1 MKTKMRFFG
10 SFFMVLGMVLGAL
23 GSHYLK
29 KILSAESLS
38 SFEVGLRYLI
48 YQGLGLLVLSSI
60 DFTTSKIK
68 KYIFHLILWGT
79 ITFSGSIFI
88 LSFKN
93 QISFSLAW
101 IGPIT
106 PLGGTALI
114 IAWILTTREFIKK
127 PLTCN

>member
-10 SFFMVLGMVLGAL
+10 SLFMFLGMVLGAL
-23 GSHYLK
+23 GSHYFK

-68 KYIFHLILWGT
+68 KYIFQLILWGT

-88 LSFKN
+88 LSFKS
-93 QISFSLAW
+93 QISFSLTW

-114 IAWILTTREFIKK
+114 IAWILTTREFLKNH
-127 PLTCN
+127 LD

>member
-1 MKTKMRFFG
+1 
-10 SFFMVLGMVLGAL
+10 MVLGMVLGAL

-29 KILSAESLS
+29 KILSAEALD

-48 YQGLGLLVLSSI
+48 YQGLGLFFLSSI

-68 KYIFHLILWGT
+68 KYIFYLILWGT
-79 ITFSGSIFI
+79 IAFSGSIFI
-88 LSFKN
+88 LSFKS
-93 QISFSLAW
+93 QFSFSLAW

-114 IAWILTTREFIKK
+114 IAWILTTREFIKR
-127 PLTCN
+127 PFT

>member
-10 SFFMVLGMVLGAL
+10 SLFMFLGMVLGAL
-23 GSHYLK
+23 GSHYFK

-68 KYIFHLILWGT
+68 KYIFQLILWGT

-88 LSFKN
+88 LSFKS
-93 QISFSLAW
+93 QISFSLTW

-114 IAWILTTREFIKK
+114 IAWILATREFLKNH
-127 PLTCN
+127 LD

>member
-10 SFFMVLGMVLGAL
+10 SLFMFLGMVLGAL

-68 KYIFHLILWGT
+68 KYIFQLILWGT

-88 LSFKN
+88 LSFKS
-93 QISFSLAW
+93 QISFSLTW

-114 IAWILTTREFIKK
+114 IAWILATREFLKNH
-127 PLTCN
+127 LD

>member
-1 MKTKMRFFG
+1 MKIKMRFFG
-10 SFFMVLGMVLGAL
+10 SLFMVLGMVLGAL
-23 GSHYLK
+23 GSHYFK

-68 KYIFHLILWGT
+68 KYIFQLILWGT

-88 LSFKN
+88 LSFKS
-93 QISFSLAW
+93 QISFSLTW

-114 IAWILTTREFIKK
+114 IAWILATREFLKNH
-127 PLTCN
+127 LD

>member
-1 MKTKMRFFG
+1 MKIKMRFFG
-10 SFFMVLGMVLGAL
+10 SLFMVLGMVLGAL

-29 KILSAESLS
+29 KILSAESLD

-48 YQGLGLLVLSSI
+48 YQGLGLFFLSSI

-79 ITFSGSIFI
+79 IAFSGSIFI
-88 LSFKN
+88 LSFKS
-93 QISFSLAW
+93 QFTSSLAW

-114 IAWILTTREFIKK
+114 IAWILTTREFIKR
-127 PLTCN
+127 PLT

>member
-10 SFFMVLGMVLGAL
+10 SLFMVLGMVLGAL
-23 GSHYLK
+23 GSHYFK

-68 KYIFHLILWGT
+68 KYIFQLILWGT

-88 LSFKN
+88 LSFKS
-93 QISFSLAW
+93 QISFSLTW

-114 IAWILTTREFIKK
+114 IAWILATREFLKNH
-127 PLTCN
+127 LD

>member
-1 MKTKMRFFG
+1 MKIKMRFFG
-10 SFFMVLGMVLGAL
+10 SLFMVLGMVLGAL

-29 KILSAESLS
+29 KILSAEALD

-48 YQGLGLLVLSSI
+48 YQGLGLFFLSSI

-68 KYIFHLILWGT
+68 KYIFYLILWGT
-79 ITFSGSIFI
+79 IAFSGSIFI
-88 LSFKN
+88 LSFKS
-93 QISFSLAW
+93 QFSFSLAW

-114 IAWILTTREFIKK
+114 IAWILTTREFIKR
-127 PLTCN
+127 PFT

>member
-10 SFFMVLGMVLGAL
+10 SLLMVLGMVLGAL

-68 KYIFHLILWGT
+68 KYIFQLILWGT

-88 LSFKN
+88 LSFKS
-93 QISFSLAW
+93 QISFSLTW

-114 IAWILTTREFIKK
+114 IAWILATREFLKNH
-127 PLTCN
+127 LD

>member
-10 SFFMVLGMVLGAL
+10 SLFMVLGMLLGAF

-29 KILSAESLS
+29 KILSTESLS

-48 YQGLGLLVLSSI
+48 YQGLGLLILSSI

-79 ITFSGSIFI
+79 IAFSGSIFI
-88 LSFKN
+88 LSFKS
-93 QISFSLAW
+93 QFSFSLAW

-106 PLGGTALI
+106 PLAGTALI

-127 PLTCN
+127 PLD